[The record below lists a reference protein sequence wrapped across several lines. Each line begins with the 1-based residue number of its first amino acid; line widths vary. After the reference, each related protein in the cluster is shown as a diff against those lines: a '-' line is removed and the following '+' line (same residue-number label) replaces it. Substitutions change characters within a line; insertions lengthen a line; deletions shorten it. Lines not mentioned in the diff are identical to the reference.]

1 MDFQDLEKIKDRIAK
16 LLRMAADA
24 SSPNEAAIAAQR
36 ARALMDKHQLDLI
49 DINQDQKEA
58 FISSA
63 AGRFY
68 AAIPEYMDWFA
79 TAVAKYND
87 CQHVFEGGEVDYK
100 KRPGD
105 AKKWGKRSTF
115 RGYES
120 DVQLAI
126 QMFQQLTEA
135 VNRLCKVW
143 MDEQGYASYS
153 VRVGGHFKHGAFH
166 IIAGRLSE
174 MTKER
179 DALVSS
185 SGTALV
191 IVKQQAV
198 EEYFGSTEYKKLKA
212 RAIQE
217 AADMEARRAGY
228 VAGRVVEIV
237 KSVEE

>member
-1 MDFQDLEKIKDRIAK
+1 MEDLGKIKDRIAK
-16 LLRMAADA
+16 LLRMAADS

-36 ARALMDKHQLDLI
+36 ARALMDKYQLDLM

-68 AAIPEYMDWFA
+68 AAIPEYMNWFA

-87 CQHVFEGGEVDYK
+87 CQHVFEFGKVDYK

-126 QMFQQLTEA
+126 QMFQQLNEA

-143 MDEQGYASYS
+143 MDEKGYTSYS
-153 VRVGGHFKHGAFH
+153 VRVGGQFKHGAFQ
-166 IIAGRLSE
+166 IIADRLSE

-185 SGTALV
+185 TGTALV
-191 IVKQQAV
+191 VVKQQAV
-198 EEYFGSTEYKKLKA
+198 SEYFGSVDYKRLKK
-212 RAIQE
+212 RELQE
-217 AADMEARRAGY
+217 ADDFEARRAGH
-228 VAGRVVEIV
+228 VAGRTVEIV